1 MFFGT
6 CSEVSGAFQRGA
18 IVRVVASAEIRHR
31 GGVKAASAAAGPSRW
46 ARQAGALLAQILD
59 DALRDDL
66 RLRFEERAA
75 ICEID
80 GELPRADAERVAFE
94 SLVKA
99 IERLRAR

>member
-1 MFFGT
+1 
-6 CSEVSGAFQRGA
+6 
-18 IVRVVASAEIRHR
+18 
-31 GGVKAASAAAGPSRW
+31 VKAASAAVGPSRW

-80 GELPRADAERVAFE
+80 GGLPRADAERVAFE

>member
-1 MFFGT
+1 L
-6 CSEVSGAFQRGA
+6 SRAFQRGA

-31 GGVKAASAAAGPSRW
+31 GGVKAASAAAAGPSRW

-80 GELPRADAERVAFE
+80 GGLPRADAERVAFE